1 MCLLNDLLGLLSIK
15 VFLIKSKSVEGLVI
29 RCLVP
34 TEPLANTRK
43 NSIRNIINVVV
54 FSSKRIIGGDSND
67 LPVKFP
73 IVNHCNASESLDF
86 DDAAA
91 VDGLGADLDNVDGIV
106 ISKDLEL
113 GVLLVGVLPSLGKAS
128 VVPEDG
134 AVVVPELS
142 LLDVLGDRVVLLL
155 GGNLHLSLGV
165 LGNLYNHV
173 VCSVLSLEGNVVP
186 GGDHGIVGLETEAVG
201 LSLGLSCYLSAVGVE
216 DGGNGVR
223 TGGAEGGG
231 G

>member
-1 MCLLNDLLGLLSIK
+1 MCLLDDLLGLLSIK

-67 LPVKFP
+67 LPVKFS
-73 IVNHCNASESLDF
+73 IVNHCDASESLDF
-86 DDAAA
+86 NDAAA
-91 VDGLGADLDNVDGIV
+91 VDGLGANLDNIDGIV

-113 GVLLVGVLPSLGKAS
+113 GVLLIGVLPSLGKAS

-186 GGDHGIVGLETEAVG
+186 GGDYGIVGLETEAVG
-201 LSLGLSCYLSAVGVE
+201 LSLGLSCYLGAVGVE